1 VTDTPIV
8 QSNILLGDT
17 PIEVGSP
24 EWFAWL
30 DDPATKSFSY
40 EKDSFTRFLAR
51 KRETK
56 SGSGTWSA
64 HKKVKGEVRVLG
76 LGSTSGLTKEALES
90 IVEEI
95 STPDVDHWERFK
107 ATRSKPS
114 LGQGLYKPAKEE
126 KRITQR
132 QDANS
137 DELEK
142 LRAELKSK
150 DEALAQLQSQLKAVK
165 IERNKLSQ
173 EATGLFKANQELGK
187 DARESKALVDA
198 YREQWQ
204 AEVNELVEKLEAKD
218 KVITSLQSE
227 KTQLQAQLAEYRTE
241 ASAPKPQWQ
250 RVGTITLTQKEMAER
265 LGVKATTTLWRN
277 HPRFP
282 EYSQEKDPEGKAWQW
297 DESAKAYYEVIQ
309 EGV

>member
-1 VTDTPIV
+1 MTDTPII
-8 QSNILLGDT
+8 QGNILLGDT

-40 EKDSFTRFLAR
+40 EKNAFTRFLAR
-51 KRETK
+51 KRGK
-56 SGSGTWSA
+56 GTWSA
-64 HKKVKGEVRVLG
+64 HKKVKGNVRVLG
-76 LGSTSGLTKEALES
+76 LGSTSDLTKEALES

-95 STPDVDHWERFK
+95 STYDVDRWEKFK
-107 ATRSKPS
+107 ATRSKSSPE
-114 LGQGLYKPAKEE
+114 QGLYKPTKE
-126 KRITQR
+126 KIGITIV
-132 QDANS
+132 QDSERTA
-137 DELEK
+137 ELEK
-142 LRAELKSK
+142 LRAQLKSK
-150 DEALAQLQSQLKAVK
+150 DEAIAKLQSQLEATKAD
-165 IERNKLSQ
+165 RDKLSQ

-241 ASAPKPQWQ
+241 ASAPKQQWQ
-250 RVGTITLTQKEMAER
+250 GVGSITLTQKEMAEL
-265 LGVKATTTLWRN
+265 LGKATTTN
-277 HPRFP
+277 IM
-282 EYSQEKDPEGKAWQW
+282 A
-297 DESAKAYYEVIQ
+297 ESPKVS
-309 EGV
+309 